1 MFEIFSV
8 IQAEQK
14 LKSPMGA
21 PSNSKLGME
30 DDGIEMG
37 NWNRSPAPNS
47 SCVNQAMAPAVGG
60 W

>member
-1 MFEIFSV
+1 MIK
-8 IQAEQK
+8 AEQK

-37 NWNRSPAPNS
+37 NWDRSPAPNS
-47 SCVNQAMAPAVGG
+47 SHFVWLMCKPSDGPAVGG